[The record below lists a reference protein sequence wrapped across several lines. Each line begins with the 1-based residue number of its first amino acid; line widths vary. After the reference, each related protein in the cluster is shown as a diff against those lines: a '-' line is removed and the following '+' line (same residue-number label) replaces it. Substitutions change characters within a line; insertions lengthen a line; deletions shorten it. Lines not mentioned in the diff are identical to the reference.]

1 MKKIALYRIFVI
13 VFMAVKFFVQ
23 ITLFQ
28 KRFHSKGSDQL
39 QIQWEALLR
48 RQAIEYRE
56 TALRLEGL
64 LIKLG
69 QFLSTRADIMPQ
81 VFIKELEDLVDH
93 VPAVPWEEAKKVLE
107 NEWGRDYGE
116 IIHKISIEPVA
127 SASIGEVYHGY
138 LHSGEEVAVK
148 IQRPGIEKV
157 IRTDF
162 KAIKIIMWLANRFT
176 SYGKRIDLPK
186 LYTEMRY
193 VIGQEL
199 NFRKEL
205 ENGRYFEKRYDD
217 FDDVQIPSY
226 YKEFSTRK
234 VLVMEWMNGK
244 KITDLSFLEK
254 HRIDRQELAERLFK
268 VFLEQLLQEG
278 KFHADPH
285 PGNIL
290 VKSDGTIV
298 LIDFGMIGE
307 VKKTDALAIREVVE
321 GIIFDDYDKVINA
334 LEKLR
339 FLLPHAN
346 KDELKRVLVTLIST
360 YVEHDITQMDDL
372 LVQQIFEDVQRVVK
386 NEPIQM
392 PSELAFFGRA
402 LSTFVGI
409 LYILHPKINLIKL
422 SQPLIKDWL
431 SRNQEGTSDSV
442 VKLLREYARPLLG
455 IPRQLQEALNEP
467 KRYREWQE
475 RKDRTDRT
483 ISYYQSKQRDAFLF
497 MVLTSITIYVSF
509 LLNELELVYGS
520 VAVFTISFL
529 FYLRAS
535 LVYRRLVNQLSRK
548 GE

>member
-1 MKKIALYRIFVI
+1 
-13 VFMAVKFFVQ
+13 MAVKFFVQ